1 MKAKNVLIGASLF
14 LMGAISGATPAKSAR
29 VLNDV
34 EEANYLTLGYKI
46 ELIRAYNCYYI
57 ATEQLLDDLEA
68 RYNWVDGEDPQQYYE
83 ARDTLTKVISKED
96 SPF

>member
-1 MKAKNVLIGASLF
+1 MKAKNILFGASIF
-14 LMGAISGATPAKSAR
+14 LMGAIAGSTPAKSAR

-34 EEANYLTLGYKI
+34 EEANFLTLEYKI

-57 ATEQLLDDLEA
+57 ATEQLLDNLEA
-68 RYNWVDGEDPQQYYE
+68 RYNWVDGEDPRQYYE
-83 ARDTLTKVISKED
+83 ARDTLNKVISKED